1 MRGTKTKPHAGEVKP
16 AWGLWTPKQ
25 STISAP
31 KLPPSLAFDKQRRGE
46 GHANQKKSSPPMVK
60 QRWNDMSQ
68 QERDEYARQDEVN
81 AKPCEI
87 PASDRLE
94 LLLYK
99 FGAISELFQ
108 SGGYLP
114 ESCQLWN
121 QVDPLALE
129 CLRLYYGEGMTY
141 AQIAQSLSVQYIS
154 GNKVLKSSKLSR
166 YAVHKLLRS
175 GRESLIALYRDG
187 GFSNGSEKVHRSAG

>member
-1 MRGTKTKPHAGEVKP
+1 MAR
-16 AWGLWTPKQ
+16 
-25 STISAP
+25 
-31 KLPPSLAFDKQRRGE
+31 
-46 GHANQKKSSPPMVK
+46 
-60 QRWNDMSQ
+60 QRWIDMSP
-68 QERDEYARQDEVN
+68 QERDEYTRQDEVN
-81 AKPCEI
+81 AKPGEI
-87 PASDRLE
+87 PASDKLE

-141 AQIAQSLSVQYIS
+141 AQIAQSLSVQYLS

-175 GRESLIALYRDG
+175 GRDAVITLCRDG
-187 GFSNGSEKVHRSAG
+187 GNNGSEKVHTGAS